1 MILIYIALGRYNLI
15 NEETCPWSPHLAGS
29 DSQNL
34 CRFRVLGTPM
44 AFSAGM
50 RGVSR
55 IPKYRVPFIQSVG
68 ALPLQSV
75 LNLPVTVPNTHTH
88 THTHLYECTPIQAL
102 HSHFYPDLWLCSFSP
117 FVLIIRACWSHIPYF
132 RTLFSSTN
140 WSNKRK
146 PSKGPPRDNGSVHF
160 PLQVVY
166 VHTDENLLEN
176 AIWSRGG
183 LSWIL
188 CLSGSLLDLFWVKSY
203 IHARARKTVL
213 GISEVGPLLCL
224 LASGVCP
231 FQFSLRSILH
241 MLPNLPRYSSAAITL
256 PLQNFQWLPITRL

>member
-50 RGVSR
+50 RGVSH

-102 HSHFYPDLWLCSFSP
+102 HSHFYPDL
-117 FVLIIRACWSHIPYF
+117 
-132 RTLFSSTN
+132 
-140 WSNKRK
+140 
-146 PSKGPPRDNGSVHF
+146 
-160 PLQVVY
+160 
-166 VHTDENLLEN
+166 
-176 AIWSRGG
+176 
-183 LSWIL
+183 
-188 CLSGSLLDLFWVKSY
+188 
-203 IHARARKTVL
+203 
-213 GISEVGPLLCL
+213 
-224 LASGVCP
+224 
-231 FQFSLRSILH
+231 
-241 MLPNLPRYSSAAITL
+241 
-256 PLQNFQWLPITRL
+256 